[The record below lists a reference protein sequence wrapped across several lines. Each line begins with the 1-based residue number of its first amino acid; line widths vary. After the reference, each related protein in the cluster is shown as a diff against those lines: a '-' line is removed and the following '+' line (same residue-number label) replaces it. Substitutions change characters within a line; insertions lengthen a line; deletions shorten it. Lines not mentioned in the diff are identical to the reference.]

1 MQIINFIQKTIQ
13 RFKRNRD
20 FNNKK
25 RTRSLPRENKII
37 EAINYRLFNI
47 FNQN

>member
-1 MQIINFIQKTIQ
+1 MQLINFIQKTI
-13 RFKRNRD
+13 RAFKRNRD

-25 RTRSLPRENKII
+25 RTRSLPRENKLI
-37 EAINYRLFNI
+37 EAISYRLFNI